1 MTKVD
6 HFTAGGLN
14 NAAHDVNGGIVAIEE
29 CRSSYDAD
37 FMLWDVCLN
46 GFHKGY

>member
-1 MTKVD
+1 
-6 HFTAGGLN
+6 
-14 NAAHDVNGGIVAIEE
+14 VAVEE